1 MESRIE
7 VIRELPERNVL
18 EMILILKWCRLDGK
32 HKINDKRRVSYIKK
46 MGDEILS
53 DIASAIT
60 VGVITSLP
68 WKEFSENINPRD
80 LKRVD
85 YFRALM
91 LLPYGRSDFLTVHQ
105 ICTSDEKG
113 LLHFVK
119 TAVYF
124 VEYITTDGDFEL

>member
-18 EMILILKWCRLDGK
+18 EMILILKWCRLDGE
-32 HKINDKRRVSYIKK
+32 HTINDKSKVSNIKK

-53 DIASAIT
+53 DIVSAIT

-68 WKEFSENINPRD
+68 WEQFSKNINPRD
-80 LKRVD
+80 LKIVD

-91 LLPYGRSDFLTVHQ
+91 LLRYGQSDFLTVQQ

-113 LLHFVK
+113 LCHCVK
-119 TAVYF
+119 TAVSF
-124 VEYITTDGDFEL
+124 VEYITTDGNFEL